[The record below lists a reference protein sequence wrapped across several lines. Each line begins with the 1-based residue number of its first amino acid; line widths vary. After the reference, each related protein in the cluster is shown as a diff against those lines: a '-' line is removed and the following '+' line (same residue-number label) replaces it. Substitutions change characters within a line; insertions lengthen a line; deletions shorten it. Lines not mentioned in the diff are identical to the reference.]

1 MSRLSKIIK
10 SIQPLRAFEGSD
22 KRFDSNIEEAMNQA
36 LGVNSASAN
45 LEKQLNKL
53 RLDEA
58 SSKKAITN
66 IEAMNQA
73 LGVNSASAN
82 LEKQLNKLRLDEA
95 STN

>member
-1 MSRLSKIIK
+1 
-10 SIQPLRAFEGSD
+10 
-22 KRFDSNIEEAMNQA
+22 MNQA

-73 LGVNSASAN
+73 LNNIKNNDDDDKS
-82 LEKQLNKLRLDEA
+82 
-95 STN
+95 